1 MPTVSLVASSEIRA
15 DATVVVG
22 VHSGADGPRLAAGAE
37 PVDDA
42 MGGRLLAALVA
53 VGATGKVD
61 EVVKIPTLGVA
72 PFPLVVATGLG
83 DDGLDP
89 ERVRRGVGAA
99 VRALASAARLHVAI

>member
-1 MPTVSLVASSEIRA
+1 MVSVSLAAPSELPA
-15 DATVVVG
+15 NAAVLVG
-22 VHSGADGPRLAAGAE
+22 VHSGELRLAPGAG
-37 PVDDA
+37 PVDTA
-42 MGGRLLAALVA
+42 LGGRLLAALRA
-53 VGATGKVD
+53 VGATGKPD
-61 EVVKIPTLGVA
+61 QVVKIPTLGVA